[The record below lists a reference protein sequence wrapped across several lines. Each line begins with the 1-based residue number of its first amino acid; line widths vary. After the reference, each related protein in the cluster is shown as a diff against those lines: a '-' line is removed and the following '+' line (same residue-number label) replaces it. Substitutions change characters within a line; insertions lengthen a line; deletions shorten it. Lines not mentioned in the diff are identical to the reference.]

1 MQAWPQTTRGRGDLA
16 QRDHRIV
23 CPQGQQHVGVGVVGT
38 VNAGAGG
45 GADDVDQQQ
54 GRDRDPR
61 AATGRLRR
69 AACASHGAGR
79 SRNRRARRGPAR
91 SRGTAGR
98 PRCRARR
105 RETRSGR
112 PPAHRGRS
120 TRGRGSADEW
130 RRRAS
135 SPDRSRAAGCGRC
148 RCATTAGRKGRHS
161 FHHRGPFVLSER
173 RRVFE
178 SRCPL
183 VSSTVAMMDKP
194 FTRRTA
200 LMKGLFEGIEGQ
212 LRVQ

>member
-1 MQAWPQTTRGRGDLA
+1 MQAWPQTTRVRGDPGA
-16 QRDHRIV
+16 TRPSDRMST
-23 CPQGQQHVGVGVVGT
+23 GQQHVGVGVVGT

-54 GRDRDPR
+54 GRGSRSR

-120 TRGRGSADEW
+120 TRGRGSADELATKSIITRPLA
-130 RRRAS
+130 RRRLRAVQMRHNRRTKGGGIPSTTGGTLRPLRAPARYS
-135 SPDRSRAAGCGRC
+135 SPAVHWFHPRSLRC
-148 RCATTAGRKGRHS
+148 DGGSLH
-161 FHHRGPFVLSER
+161 ER
-173 RRVFE
+173 
-178 SRCPL
+178 PH
-183 VSSTVAMMDKP
+183 
-194 FTRRTA
+194 
-200 LMKGLFEGIEGQ
+200 GQ
-212 LRVQ
+212 